1 MNLTLDDLNDRY
13 KETASKQELL
23 TSLSLLENELRRR
36 TR

>member
-13 KETASKQELL
+13 KETASMKELL
-23 TSLSLLENELRRR
+23 TSISLLENELRRR